1 MQNTLQM
8 NARLV
13 TFVVMGREIQATVRN
28 ANSDDEARAEIIAQI
43 SKSFHVKSITMVK
56 PRRVSLW
63 DTYKGGFLS
72 FYHSIAQ

>member
-1 MQNTLQM
+1 MD
-8 NARLV
+8 RLV

-28 ANSDDEARAEIIAQI
+28 AASDDEARAEIIAQI
-43 SKSFHVKSITMVK
+43 SKTFHVKSITTVK
-56 PRRVSLW
+56 PRKRVSLW